1 MRTADILQ
9 WDLQKDMR
17 HVSQIPCIKNEH
29 RIFIF
34 LHSSLARSFYRYD
47 KCLLALPVFN
57 HRQQVSHN
65 SNLSP

>member
-1 MRTADILQ
+1 MRTGDILQ
-9 WDLQKDMR
+9 WDLQEDMR

-34 LHSSLARSFYRYD
+34 LHSSLARNFYGYD
-47 KCLLALPVFN
+47 KCLLAPPVLN
-57 HRQQVSHN
+57 PRQQVSYN